1 MIVLGKVSASI
12 EINASP
18 EKVFAFVTSD
28 EFMDLTKEWVKG
40 KMTSDG
46 PVGLGSTVHFSGV
59 KFDKGGEW
67 NAVVT
72 EFTKNKSMT
81 MSLKGASKRSND
93 QTNYYLFEP
102 TSKGTK
108 MTITMD
114 YKMNKFLDVLFA
126 HWIIEKENRGMLEK
140 LEKTLET

>member
-1 MIVLGKVSASI
+1 VIVLGKAINSI
-12 EINASP
+12 EIEASP
-18 EKVFAFVTSD
+18 EKVFDFAVSD
-28 EFMDLTKEWVKG
+28 KMFDLTKEWVEG
-40 KMTSDG
+40 KKTSDG

-72 EFTKNKSMT
+72 EFTENKSMT
-81 MSLKGASKRSND
+81 MSLKGANRRSND

-108 MTITMD
+108 LTITMD
-114 YKMNKFLDVLFA
+114 YKVNRLLDVLFV
-126 HWIIEKENRGMLEK
+126 HRMIDKENMGMLEMLK
-140 LEKTLET
+140 KTLES

>member
-1 MIVLGKVSASI
+1 MGKVSASI

-18 EKVFAFVTSD
+18 EKVFSFVTSD
-28 EFMDLTKEWVKG
+28 EFLDLTKEWVKG
-40 KMTSDG
+40 KITSDG

-59 KFDKGGEW
+59 KIDKGGEW

-81 MSLKGASKRSND
+81 MSLRGASKRSND

-108 MTITMD
+108 MTVTMD
-114 YKMNKFLDVLFA
+114 YKMNKLLDVLFA
-126 HWIIEKENRGMLEK
+126 HRIIEKENRGMLEK
-140 LEKTLET
+140 LKKTLEA

>member
-1 MIVLGKVSASI
+1 MGKVTVSI
-12 EINASP
+12 EIEASP
-18 EKVFAFVTSD
+18 EKVFAYVTSD
-28 EFMDLTKEWVKG
+28 KFMDLTKEWVES

-46 PVGLGSTVHFSGV
+46 PVRLGSTAHFSGV
-59 KFDKGGEW
+59 RFDKGGEW

-72 EFTKNKSMT
+72 EFTKDKSMT
-81 MSLKGASKRSND
+81 MSLKGANKRSKD

-114 YKMNKFLDVLFA
+114 YKMSKLLDVLFA
-126 HWIIEKENRGMLEK
+126 HKIIENENREALEK
-140 LEKTLET
+140 LKKALESQ

>member
-1 MIVLGKVSASI
+1 MGKAINSI
-12 EINASP
+12 EIEASP

-28 EFMDLTKEWVKG
+28 KFMDLTKEWVQG
-40 KMTSDG
+40 KRTSDG
-46 PVGLGSTVHFSGV
+46 PFGLGSTVHFSGV

-67 NAVVT
+67 DAVVT

-81 MSLKGASKRSND
+81 MALKGVSKRSND

-108 MTITMD
+108 ITITMD
-114 YKMNKFLDVLFA
+114 YKMNKLLDVLFA
-126 HWIIEKENRGMLEK
+126 HRIIDRENRGMLEK
-140 LEKTLET
+140 LKKALESQ

>member
-1 MIVLGKVSASI
+1 MGKVTVSVEI
-12 EINASP
+12 EASP
-18 EKVFAFVTSD
+18 ERVFAFVTSD
-28 EFMDLTKEWVKG
+28 EFMDLAKNWVEG

-46 PVGLGSTVHFSGV
+46 PVGVGSTAHFAGV

-67 NAVVT
+67 NGVVT
-72 EFTKNKSMT
+72 EFTKNKSLT
-81 MSLKGASKRSND
+81 MSLKGANRRSND

-114 YKMNKFLDVLFA
+114 YEMNKLLDVLFA
-126 HWIIEKENRGMLEK
+126 HRIIDRENRGMLEK
-140 LEKTLET
+140 LKKTLEV